1 MEKIHEHFFVLFCFS
16 FGRNKKDSSLIKK
29 PRNNIIFFTISH
41 PQQTIQHSRFT
52 LNQLFILIM
61 SATATLPK
69 SYKSW
74 VLNEYAK
81 GPINQ
86 NTFKLQ
92 DVPMPD
98 VNALPADHILI
109 RVQRIAME
117 PSMRP
122 SISEGKSYREPQA
135 LHQPMWAFGIGEVV
149 GSSSEKFQIGQQV
162 ASMVNFQEYA
172 LIDLNNP
179 AIRTFPVDPRV
190 GLEYL
195 SGLGAPG
202 RAAYWGLIEVA
213 RVKEGDVVLVS
224 AAAGAT
230 GSVVIQLAK
239 AKGAKQ
245 VIGIASK
252 NKQQFVLDQGADVCL
267 DYGASDFAEQLKKVT
282 NEQVTCYFD
291 NTGGA
296 ITDAALECMAPHG
309 RIAVCGAIAEYQ
321 KMGGENVER
330 HGIKNWRFI
339 LTMRLRVEAFVIPDC
354 TPEEHQR
361 TTEQLIGYISKGK
374 LKTQIYTF
382 PKQGVEHCVEALEG
396 LFTGMNTGKMTIKI
410 AD

>member
-1 MEKIHEHFFVLFCFS
+1 MAS
-16 FGRNKKDSSLIKK
+16 
-29 PRNNIIFFTISH
+29 T
-41 PQQTIQHSRFT
+41 
-52 LNQLFILIM
+52 
-61 SATATLPK
+61 TLPK
-69 SYKSW
+69 TYKQW
-74 VLNEYAK
+74 VLNEYAA
-81 GPINQ
+81 GPINE

-98 VNALPADHILI
+98 INALPANHILVK
-109 RVQRIAME
+109 VQRIAME

-122 SISEGKSYREPQA
+122 SISPGKSYREPQA

-149 GSSSEKFQIGQQV
+149 GTSSPDKFKVGTKV
-162 ASMVNFQEYA
+162 ATMVNFQEYA
-172 LIDLNNP
+172 LINLADP
-179 AIRTFPVDPRV
+179 TVRTFPVDPRV

-213 RVKEGDVVLVS
+213 KVKQGDVVLVS

-239 AKGAKQ
+239 SAGAKKI
-245 VIGIASK
+245 IGIASK
-252 NKQQFVLDQGADVCL
+252 SKQQFVLDSGADYCL
-267 DYGASDFAEQLKKVT
+267 DYSQEDFAEQLKKVT
-282 NEQVTCYFD
+282 EEQVTVYFD
-291 NTGGA
+291 NTAGP
-296 ITDAALECMAPHG
+296 ITDAALACMAPHG
-309 RIAVCGAIAEYQ
+309 RVAVCGAIADYQ
-321 KMGGENVER
+321 KIGGQAS
-330 HGIKNWRFI
+330 HYGIKSWRYI

-361 TTEQLIGYISKGK
+361 TTEYLVGQIAKGQ

-382 PKQGVEHCVEALEG
+382 PKQGIDHCIEALEG

-410 AD
+410 ADE

>member
-1 MEKIHEHFFVLFCFS
+1 
-16 FGRNKKDSSLIKK
+16 
-29 PRNNIIFFTISH
+29 
-41 PQQTIQHSRFT
+41 
-52 LNQLFILIM
+52 M
-61 SATATLPK
+61 SATTTLPK

-74 VLNEYAK
+74 VLNEHAK
-81 GPINQ
+81 GPINE
-86 NTFKLQ
+86 NTFKLK

-98 VNALPADHILI
+98 VNALPANHVLI

-122 SISEGKSYREPQA
+122 SISLGKSYREPHP
-135 LHQPMWAFGIGEVV
+135 LNEPMWAFGIGEVV
-149 GSSSEKFQIGQQV
+149 GSSAEQFKVGQQV

-172 LIDLNNP
+172 LIDVANP
-179 AIRTFPVDPRV
+179 AIKVFPVDPRV

-245 VIGIASK
+245 IIGIASK
-252 NKQQFVLDQGADVCL
+252 SKQQFVLDQGADVCL
-267 DYGASDFAEQLKKVT
+267 DYSAPDFAEQLKKVT
-282 NEQVTCYFD
+282 KEQVTVYFD
-291 NTGGA
+291 NTAGP
-296 ITDAALECMAPHG
+296 ITDAALSCMAPHG
-309 RIAVCGAIAEYQ
+309 RVAVCGAIADYQ
-321 KMGGENVER
+321 KIGGKEGGQ
-330 HGIKNWRFI
+330 HGMVNWRYI
-339 LTMRLRVEAFVIPDC
+339 LLMRLRVEAFVLPDC
-354 TPEEHQR
+354 TPEEQQR
-361 TTEQLIGYISKGK
+361 TTKELIGYISQGK
-374 LKTQIYTF
+374 LKTQIYSF
-382 PKQGVEHCVEALEG
+382 PREGIEHCVEALEG